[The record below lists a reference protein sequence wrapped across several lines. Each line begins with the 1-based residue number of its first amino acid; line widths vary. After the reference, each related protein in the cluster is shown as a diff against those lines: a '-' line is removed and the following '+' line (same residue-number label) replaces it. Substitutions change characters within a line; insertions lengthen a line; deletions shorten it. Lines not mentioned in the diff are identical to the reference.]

1 MKKEERKKLYLA
13 GGWFTPE
20 QEEEHTRLYKLLTE
34 KTNLNVFNPRLE
46 GEIDKFTSKND
57 MDDILLGNCF
67 NLDTANVVLVIYDGK
82 DTGTIWEAGYAYA
95 KSKPIIYYAEKLNGK
110 KFNLMLAKTG
120 YFASNEEELLKLL
133 NSDLKYSDIYD
144 SYKGVI
150 E

>member
-1 MKKEERKKLYLA
+1 MKKLYLA

-20 QEEEHTRLYKLLTE
+20 QEEEHTRLYNLL
-34 KTNLNVFNPRLE
+34 KDISDLNVFNPRLE
-46 GEIDKFTSKND
+46 GEIDKTTSKET
-57 MDDILLGNCF
+57 MDDILQGNCF
-67 NLDTANVVLVIYDGK
+67 NIDIADVVLVIYDGK

-95 KSKPIIYYAEKLNGK
+95 KKKPIIYYAEKLNGK

-120 YFASNEEELLKLL
+120 YFASNEKELVELLKK
-133 NSDLKYSDIYD
+133 DLHYQTIYD